1 MTDRGLTNTLKHSA
15 QLGTDVAAVNRFVD
29 HHQKLLHDIEVS
41 HITSRVQ
48 GLADSIACPIRNP
61 PVRRKCLLAP
71 ADLYNCHCKM
81 VVVVVVVVVVVIWI
95 ILLSVH
101 PRTIQVF
108 VIVTKCIITTTIIWV
123 IIIPGQFLWC
133 CHDGLSRFKSSPVL
147 FNEYRLSAGWPPTLR
162 PSQSTW
168 AVSLPI
174 GCCHPH
180 HHCHLLL
187 LLNPKADAHFTFPWR
202 VEGWVD
208 LGTAVKVHSPRLY
221 IDALTTWPLW
231 PVCAYYK

>member
-61 PVRRKCLLAP
+61 PVHRKCLLAP
-71 ADLYNCHCKM
+71 ADLYNRHYKM
-81 VVVVVVVVVVVIWI
+81 VVVVVVVIWI

-108 VIVTKCIITTTIIWV
+108 VIVTKCIITTTII
-123 IIIPGQFLWC
+123 
-133 CHDGLSRFKSSPVL
+133 
-147 FNEYRLSAGWPPTLR
+147 
-162 PSQSTW
+162 
-168 AVSLPI
+168 
-174 GCCHPH
+174 
-180 HHCHLLL
+180 
-187 LLNPKADAHFTFPWR
+187 
-202 VEGWVD
+202 
-208 LGTAVKVHSPRLY
+208 
-221 IDALTTWPLW
+221 
-231 PVCAYYK
+231 